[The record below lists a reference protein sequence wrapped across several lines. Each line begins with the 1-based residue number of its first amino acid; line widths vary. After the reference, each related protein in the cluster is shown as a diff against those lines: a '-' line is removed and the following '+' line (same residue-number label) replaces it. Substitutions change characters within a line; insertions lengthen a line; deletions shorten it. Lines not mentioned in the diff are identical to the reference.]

1 LDRDASLPEMEA
13 PTPGEM
19 QNLVELVEAKGVT
32 ASIGG

>member
-1 LDRDASLPEMEA
+1 LGKESSLPELEA

-19 QNLVELVEAKGVT
+19 QNLVELVEAEGVA

>member
-1 LDRDASLPEMEA
+1 LNRDSSLPDLEA

-19 QNLVELVEAKGVT
+19 QNLVELVEAEGVA